1 MRFLTVDQL
10 NSIIATVRKKETP
23 WPVFPPIAPLQPL
36 RRINV
41 SRLPN
46 EQKKSVWRYLQQHEP
61 QTAKLVLSDN
71 VQALIKMFDADLM
84 LPANIIKNDAS

>member
-1 MRFLTVDQL
+1 MRFLTLEQL

-23 WPVFPPIAPLQPL
+23 WPVFPPIAPLPPL

-41 SRLPN
+41 SRLPHQ
-46 EQKKSVWRYLQQHEP
+46 QKQSVWRYLQQHEP

-71 VQALIKMFDADLM
+71 VQALIKLFDADLM
-84 LPANIIKNDAS
+84 MPTDIIQNDES